1 MSSTQNK
8 PTSFPNSQQDD
19 QAYSCALYLR
29 SIDAFSHALATC
41 QQLDLFDIIAQ
52 AGPAAHLTAAE
63 ITAKLPA
70 QNPDAASMIDRMLR
84 LLACYSLLTC
94 SLQTLDDNLIERRYG
109 LSPTGGNPFEKAHG
123 VPMYKYISSDQES
136 VKGFN
141 KAMDALSS
149 YIMSKVLDCYNGFQG
164 LESLV
169 DVGGGSGVAI
179 NMVISKYPSITAI
192 NFDLPHVVKEAPP
205 CRGVKHVG
213 GDMFSGIP
221 SAHAIMMKE
230 VLHNW
235 SDEHCIKILKNCY
248 DALQNGGKV
257 IVELKSLVDVG
268 GGSGVAINMVISKYP
283 SITAINFD
291 LSHVVKEAPTLHG
304 VKHVGGDMFSD
315 IPSADAIMMK
325 EALHNWS
332 DEHCIKIL
340 KNCYDTLQT
349 GGKVIVVSHV
359 MPEVMDPSISNK
371 YVCQL
376 DLMMFAFLGEKRRT
390 RVFKRRTQR
399 VQGPRHDCSFFRVQ
413 IICYAAYNAVGV
425 VEFYK

>member
-29 SIDAFSHALATC
+29 SVDAFSHALATC

-63 ITAKLPA
+63 ITAKLPT

-109 LSPTGGNPFEKAHG
+109 LSPTGQLFVRNKDGASMAAFSAATKVQTEAWFYLKDAILEGGNPFEKAHG

-149 YIMSKVLDCYNGFQG
+149 YIMSKVLDFYNGFQG

-257 IVELKSLVDVG
+257 IV
-268 GGSGVAINMVISKYP
+268 
-283 SITAINFD
+283 
-291 LSHVVKEAPTLHG
+291 
-304 VKHVGGDMFSD
+304 
-315 IPSADAIMMK
+315 
-325 EALHNWS
+325 
-332 DEHCIKIL
+332 
-340 KNCYDTLQT
+340 
-349 GGKVIVVSHV
+349 VSHI
-359 MPEVMDPSISNK
+359 MPEVMDPSISTK

-376 DLMMFAFLGEKRRT
+376 DVMMFMFPGGKQRTEKEFKALGKAAG
-390 RVFKRRTQR
+390 FSGFQL
-399 VQGPRHDCSFFRVQ
+399 
-413 IICYAAYNAVGV
+413 ICYVAYDAVGV
-425 VEFYK
+425 MEFYK